1 MFYLASRYFFIA
13 RYIKINGAFFIF
25 QLKIQNLKKI
35 LPDYVS
41 YICVYIEGD
50 LSVSKQMNVFSKIT

>member
-1 MFYLASRYFFIA
+1 MYFF
-13 RYIKINGAFFIF
+13 YCKIYKDKRRVFFIF

-41 YICVYIEGD
+41 YFCVYIEGD
-50 LSVSKQMNVFSKIT
+50 LSVSKQMNVFSRIT